1 MRLWIYGKK
10 GLNIGDI
17 SIQRIYLC
25 RAKQRLSIIKHIN
38 IFISFVLVIM
48 LFVGCQTTEKT
59 LQKDSGNLAKTKIT
73 EDKYITLTNTYVA
86 DQAGENNEMM
96 VMDVIKYDLSNGT
109 ISKIASLPYTSQYP
123 LTMYDAEEEK
133 VYYTANADDGKGD
146 ELFVM
151 NCNTDESVQLTK
163 YFFAINNIYPI
174 KNGIFVA
181 GVKRHEELVRPY
193 FYDKKTKKVNAIL
206 LPEDVNITCT
216 HYNSINQE
224 LFVVGYREQDDRK
237 ALEEQGESG
246 DVQGITHTIYKFEDN
261 KFKQIYT
268 KKNCYIK
275 SIATCEDS
283 LFIKWGAS
291 YFSEHMKLS
300 TVYPGKKTEESFQF
314 PKSEMENLVDN
325 ALVYVDED
333 EIFYLRNFEKK
344 GKGES
349 VDQLCCY
356 SRRDKNIKV
365 LFDTQTES
373 AINNAQFIV
382 KR

>member
-1 MRLWIYGKK
+1 
-10 GLNIGDI
+10 
-17 SIQRIYLC
+17 
-25 RAKQRLSIIKHIN
+25 
-38 IFISFVLVIM
+38 M
-48 LFVGCQTTEKT
+48 LLAGCQTTEKT
-59 LQKDSGNLAKTKIT
+59 LQKNSDNLMKTKIT
-73 EDKYITLTNTYVA
+73 EDKYITLTNTHAA
-86 DQAGENNEMM
+86 DRVGTNNETM
-96 VMDVIKYDLSNGT
+96 VMDVIKYGLSNGT

-151 NCNTDESVQLTK
+151 DCNTENTAQLTK

-193 FYDKKTKKVNAIL
+193 LYDKKTKKVNAFL

-216 HYNSINQE
+216 HYNPINQE
-224 LFVVGYREQDDRK
+224 LYVVGYREQDDRK
-237 ALEEQGESG
+237 ALEEQGDNG
-246 DVQGITHTIYKFEDN
+246 DVQGITNTIYKLEGN
-261 KFKQIYT
+261 KFKQIYI

-275 SIATCEDS
+275 SIATCNDS
-283 LFIKWGAS
+283 IFIKWGAS

-300 TVYPGKKTEESFQF
+300 TVYLGEKTEKSFQF
-314 PKSEMENLVDN
+314 PKSEIENLVDN
-325 ALVYVDED
+325 ALVYTDED
-333 EIFYLRNFEKK
+333 KVFYIRNFEKE

-365 LFDTQTES
+365 LFDTQAES
-373 AINNAQFIV
+373 AINNAQLIV

>member
-1 MRLWIYGKK
+1 
-10 GLNIGDI
+10 
-17 SIQRIYLC
+17 
-25 RAKQRLSIIKHIN
+25 
-38 IFISFVLVIM
+38 M

-193 FYDKKTKKVNAIL
+193 FYDKK
-206 LPEDVNITCT
+206 
-216 HYNSINQE
+216 Q
-224 LFVVGYREQDDRK
+224 RK
-237 ALEEQGESG
+237 LMQS
-246 DVQGITHTIYKFEDN
+246 
-261 KFKQIYT
+261 
-268 KKNCYIK
+268 C
-275 SIATCEDS
+275 C
-283 LFIKWGAS
+283 
-291 YFSEHMKLS
+291 
-300 TVYPGKKTEESFQF
+300 
-314 PKSEMENLVDN
+314 
-325 ALVYVDED
+325 
-333 EIFYLRNFEKK
+333 LRM
-344 GKGES
+344 
-349 VDQLCCY
+349 L
-356 SRRDKNIKV
+356 I
-365 LFDTQTES
+365 
-373 AINNAQFIV
+373 
-382 KR
+382 

>member
-1 MRLWIYGKK
+1 MTL
-10 GLNIGDI
+10 
-17 SIQRIYLC
+17 
-25 RAKQRLSIIKHIN
+25 
-38 IFISFVLVIM
+38 
-48 LFVGCQTTEKT
+48 VGCQATEKT
-59 LQKDSGNLAKTKIT
+59 LQKDSDNLAKTKIT
-73 EDKYITLTNTYVA
+73 EDKYITLTNTYVSG
-86 DQAGENNEMM
+86 QVGTNNETM
-96 VMDVIKYDLSNGT
+96 VMDVIKYGLSNGT

-151 NCNTDESVQLTK
+151 DCNTENTAQLTK

-193 FYDKKTKKVNAIL
+193 LYDKKTKKVNAIL

-216 HYNSINQE
+216 HYNPINQE
-224 LFVVGYREQDDRK
+224 LYVVGYREQDDRK
-237 ALEEQGESG
+237 ALEEQGNSG
-246 DVQGITHTIYKFEDN
+246 DVEGITHTIYKLESN

-275 SIATCEDS
+275 SIAACDDS

-291 YFSEHMKLS
+291 YFSEHIKLS
-300 TVYPGKKTEESFQF
+300 TIYLGEKTEESFQF

-325 ALVYVDED
+325 ALVYVDENK
-333 EIFYLRNFEKK
+333 IFYLRNFEKS
-344 GKGES
+344 KGES

-356 SRRDKNIKV
+356 SRRDNNIKV

-373 AINNAQFIV
+373 AINNAQFVV